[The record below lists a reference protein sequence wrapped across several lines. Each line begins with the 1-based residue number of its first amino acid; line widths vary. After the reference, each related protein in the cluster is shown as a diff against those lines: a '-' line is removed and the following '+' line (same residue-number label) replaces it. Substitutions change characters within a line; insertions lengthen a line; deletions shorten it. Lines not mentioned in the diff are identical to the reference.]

1 MKKILTCAATVLMTL
16 SALGLNANA
25 DDIFYGSTNG
35 SSIALIDASNA
46 SVLSNFELINTQTNN
61 ALGTSLRITSNG
73 TTIFGLSQS
82 GALYTL
88 DLSHT
93 VMDVNHTL
101 GYDATLQSSGIGVS
115 NIVGLAF
122 VSPTLLDVSTSS
134 SLFQYNTTTH
144 SSSLLFN
151 FANNTMI
158 AGIAETPSA
167 LLGMQYSPS
176 PGGVDQIGA
185 GGAITQGGRL
195 QGVTQTAFLSLAMGQ
210 SGALYV
216 SDGNNGLF
224 TYNLTTELYH
234 PLGTLNGISVVNS
247 FVAVPEP
254 SLFVMF
260 GLGVL
265 ALTRSVDLRRRWL
278 VRCFA

>member
-1 MKKILTCAATVLMTL
+1 MTL
-16 SALGLNANA
+16 SALGLNASA

-35 SSIALIDASNA
+35 SSIALIDASNV
-46 SVLSNFELINTQTNN
+46 SVLSNHELINTQTNN
-61 ALGTSLRITSNG
+61 ALGTSLRIASNG
-73 TTIFGLSQS
+73 TSIFGLSQS

-134 SLFQYNTTTH
+134 SLFQYSTTTH

-158 AGIAETPSA
+158 AGIAKTPSA

-185 GGAITQGGRL
+185 GGSITQGGRL

-216 SDGNNGLF
+216 SDGNNDLF
-224 TYNLTTELYH
+224 TYSLTTQLYH
-234 PLGTLNGISVVNS
+234 SLGKLNGVSAVNS

-254 SLFVMF
+254 DSFTVF
-260 GLGVL
+260 SLGVL
-265 ALTRSVDLRRRWL
+265 TFVGLRTLHRRRL
-278 VRCFA
+278 VDFLA

>member
-1 MKKILTCAATVLMTL
+1 MKKTLTCAAIVLMTL
-16 SALGLNANA
+16 SALGLKANA
-25 DDIFYGSTNG
+25 DDMFYGSTNG

-61 ALGTSLRITSNG
+61 ALGTSLMIALSG
-73 TTIFGLSQS
+73 TTVFGLSQS

-93 VMDVNHTL
+93 VTDVNHNL
-101 GYDATLQSSGIGVS
+101 GYDATLQSSRIGVS

-122 VSPTLLDVSTSS
+122 VSPTLLDISTSS
-134 SLFQYNTTTH
+134 SLYQYNTATH
-144 SSSLLFN
+144 SSSFLFN

-158 AGIAETPSA
+158 AGIANTPNA

-195 QGVTQTAFLSLAMGQ
+195 QGVTQTAFLSLAVGQ

-216 SDGNNGLF
+216 SDGNNDLF
-224 TYNLTTELYH
+224 TYNLTTEIYNSI
-234 PLGTLNGISVVNS
+234 GTLSGISVVNS

-254 SLFVMF
+254 DSFTMF
-260 GLGVL
+260 SFGVL
-265 ALTRSVDLRRRWL
+265 TFLGLRTLRRHRL
-278 VRCFA
+278 VGFLA